1 MANDVKE
8 VVKASQKDLNAFLKN
23 QADLLKLDTSDKAAK
38 TGTFLI
44 STILIVFM
52 IGMALAFFMVLL
64 ELLLAE
70 WLGSHILA
78 LFFAGISCLV
88 LGLFIFLTR
97 SFIRNVLLNK
107 ITNLVDFKSV
117 RNAKDLDLEKHKVK
131 LSLDYSKQR
140 LGDQAK
146 NLKSAASPMNL
157 LSYGFS
163 QMGIGKDDGPDVS
176 KMFKSS
182 SKDGKW
188 TKIFN
193 FLSEIA
199 FSIFNFLNKK

>member
-8 VVKASQKDLNAFLKN
+8 VVKASQKDLNAYIKN
-23 QADLLKLDTSDKAAK
+23 QADYLKLDTSSRAAK
-38 TGTFLI
+38 SGTFLI

-52 IGMALAFFMVLL
+52 VGMAMAFFMILL

-78 LFFAGISCLV
+78 LLFAGIGCLT
-88 LGLFIFLTR
+88 LGLIIFLAR
-97 SFIRNVLLNK
+97 GIIRNLLLNK
-107 ITNLVDFKSV
+107 ITNLFDFGAVK
-117 RNAKDLDLEKHKVK
+117 NAKDLDLEKHKVK

-163 QMGIGKDDGPDVS
+163 QMGIGNDNGKDFS
-176 KMFKSS
+176 KVLKSS

-193 FLSEIA
+193 FLSEIGL
-199 FSIFNFLNKK
+199 SVFNFLNKK